1 MFLVLWE
8 FEVKPSCEGR
18 FEKIYSAG
26 GDWDS
31 FFRRDANHQG
41 SRLFRDTSRPHVYI
55 TIDSWKSL
63 AAYEQF
69 LATHAAEYHAL
80 DTSCKGICENERY
93 LGSFETPAP

>member
-8 FEVKPSCEGR
+8 FEVKPSCENR

-31 FFRRDANHQG
+31 LFRRDANHHG

-55 TIDSWKSL
+55 TIDSWKSRG
-63 AAYEQF
+63 AYEDF

-80 DTSCKGICENERY
+80 DTSGKGICENERY
-93 LGSFETPAP
+93 LGSFETPA